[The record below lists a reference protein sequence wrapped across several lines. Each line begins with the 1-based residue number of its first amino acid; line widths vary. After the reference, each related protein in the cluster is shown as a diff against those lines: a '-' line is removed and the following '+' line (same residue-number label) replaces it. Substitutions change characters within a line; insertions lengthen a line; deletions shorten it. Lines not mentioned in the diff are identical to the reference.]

1 MFLIHTD
8 TSFCTILD
16 FTVIQTC
23 FWSLSILNWPEKE
36 RVEQHLRRQGWAAHP
51 LPAERGLLTSRIYR
65 CDLSS
70 ELKESSTPTFKVESV
85 HNKKVSKTGTA
96 GKAENF
102 RKLKI
107 LCLVPII
114 PHMVKLLY
122 RSEILHNRRI
132 RKTAI
137 SGSKYHLCSMCCLF
151 SNLEMKKYNFSK
163 EVM

>member
-51 LPAERGLLTSRIYR
+51 PPAERGLLTSRIYR

-107 LCLVPII
+107 FVWSLSSHIWLNYCTEVKFCTTEELGRLLFQEVSIISALCVAFFPTWKWKNIILV
-114 PHMVKLLY
+114 
-122 RSEILHNRRI
+122 RR
-132 RKTAI
+132 
-137 SGSKYHLCSMCCLF
+137 
-151 SNLEMKKYNFSK
+151 
-163 EVM
+163 